1 MSWAPSERLKYVKFT
16 SCVYGVAWKSFIN
29 AETFSDVPK
38 QSNIVPV
45 QKNGDKQLSEIMY
58 QCLRFF
64 AALKNI
70 WKNFV

>member
-1 MSWAPSERLKYVKFT
+1 MFWTPSERLKYVKFS

-38 QSNIVPV
+38 QSNIVPFH
-45 QKNGDKQLSEIMY
+45 KNGDKQLSEIMY
-58 QCLRFF
+58 QCLGFF